1 VARGQDKLLDGFHEP
16 SVPVLKRLK
25 KTNIDIRDVTHA
37 LARYAPEDSSHQPIP
52 PRLAVIITLMISLMM
67 GAIING
73 NSLPLFLLTLMLNAY
88 FLFPTLCD
96 GNLAGCA
103 YPSNP

>member
-1 VARGQDKLLDGFHEP
+1 MQDGFHEP

-25 KTNIDIRDVTHA
+25 KINIDIRDVTHA
-37 LARYAPEDSSHQPIP
+37 LARYAPEDPSHQPIP

-73 NSLPLFLLTLMLNAY
+73 NSLPLFFINLNAY
-88 FLFPTLCD
+88 LLFPTLCD

>member
-1 VARGQDKLLDGFHEP
+1 LQDGFHEP

-88 FLFPTLCD
+88 FLFPTLCN

>member
-1 VARGQDKLLDGFHEP
+1 
-16 SVPVLKRLK
+16 
-25 KTNIDIRDVTHA
+25 
-37 LARYAPEDSSHQPIP
+37 
-52 PRLAVIITLMISLMM
+52 LMM